1 MGELHKSVQNMTS
14 YYDVILGLIPLTLFG
29 IGGTLTLLGVQL
41 TVAVPAAALVSVG
54 LIGHALF
61 VNGPSETP
69 PQAQTSAPAKQTSAP
84 TSD

>member
-1 MGELHKSVQNMTS
+1 MTS
-14 YYDVILGLIPLTLFG
+14 YYDIILGLIPLALFG
-29 IGGTLTLLGVQL
+29 IAGTLTLLGVQL

-61 VNGPSETP
+61 VNGPADSP
-69 PQAQTSAPAKQTSAP
+69 AQAPTATPAKQSPAP

>member
-1 MGELHKSVQNMTS
+1 MTS
-14 YYDVILGLIPLTLFG
+14 YYDVILGLIPLALFG
-29 IGGTLTLLGVQL
+29 IAGTLTLLGIQL

-61 VNGPSETP
+61 VNGPGDSPAQTP
-69 PQAQTSAPAKQTSAP
+69 PTTSAKQSPAP